1 MELTHMSLCTGIGGI
16 DLAAEWAGF
25 KTIAQCEIDEYA
37 SKVLAKNFKGAPNLH
52 DIRTVTN
59 ERLAELGID
68 RKTITV
74 LSAGFPCQPYSLAGK
89 GLGDSDERDLWGE
102 VARVIGEIRPRWFVG
117 ENTPGLF
124 ARVNQRYFKRILTDL
139 AALGYSVGWGIWG
152 ACDVGAPHRRDRVF
166 IVAYADG
173 KRCHTHA
180 IQRREFTQSRITQ
193 NARRIQESWM
203 QSKRVGR
210 RISDATGNELWVYGC
225 TAEIEESRRERNN
238 YGSGTKRNAGGE
250 WWKIEPDVGR
260 VAYGISHRVDRLRC
274 LGNAVVPQQ
283 IYPVFQ
289 EIANLS
295 EVEIH
300 A

>member
-1 MELTHMSLCTGIGGI
+1 M
-16 DLAAEWAGF
+16 
-25 KTIAQCEIDEYA
+25 
-37 SKVLAKNFKGAPNLH
+37 
-52 DIRTVTN
+52 
-59 ERLAELGID
+59 
-68 RKTITV
+68 
-74 LSAGFPCQPYSLAGK
+74 
-89 GLGDSDERDLWGE
+89 
-102 VARVIGEIRPRWFVG
+102 
-117 ENTPGLF
+117 
-124 ARVNQRYFKRILTDL
+124 
-139 AALGYSVGWGIWG
+139 
-152 ACDVGAPHRRDRVF
+152 F